1 MLDLCSPS
9 GCSTVYTAVM
19 RASLPRL
26 SALPVLRGY
35 SAYILDLRRTP
46 TN

>member
-1 MLDLCSPS
+1 MLDLCSPW
-9 GCSTVYTAVM
+9 GCLTAYIAAM

-26 SALPVLRGY
+26 SDLPVRRGC
-35 SAYILDLRRTP
+35 SAYILDLRHTL